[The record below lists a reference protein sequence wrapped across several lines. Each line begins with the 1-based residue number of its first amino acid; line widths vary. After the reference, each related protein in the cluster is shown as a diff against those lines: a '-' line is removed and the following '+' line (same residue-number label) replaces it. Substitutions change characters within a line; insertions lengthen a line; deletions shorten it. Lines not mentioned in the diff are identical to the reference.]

1 MFLEQK
7 LMEGDGE
14 VLWGPY
20 GKVERSKLDRRGH
33 VQLNGLRSDRY
44 RGTLVGQCR

>member
-7 LMEGDGE
+7 LTEGDGE

-20 GKVERSKLDRRGH
+20 RKVERSKLDRRRH
-33 VQLNGLRSDRY
+33 VQRNGDRSDRDG
-44 RGTLVGQCR
+44 GTLIG